1 MRGRGRRLKTAGPWG
16 ASWRANWSGGEHF
29 DHPRSEPHR
38 GLHPITLQDFFHPL
52 GFLVISGPQSVKKI
66 VSPILLLCLLLVGAV
81 LARAE
86 EPKGHRFILYA
97 QFLEDTKVTLT
108 DGSEWAMDKGDCF
121 PIDMFK
127 DQQTKVVLKLGS
139 ATFTT
144 SRDRVRVLDEK
155 ENDAGLRSYRVTLN
169 SYLKSR
175 GEEWKKDNAKGPTTP
190 VPVAKAVPAGK
201 GTPAPRQSKP

>member
-1 MRGRGRRLKTAGPWG
+1 L
-16 ASWRANWSGGEHF
+16 SC
-29 DHPRSEPHR
+29 
-38 GLHPITLQDFFHPL
+38 L
-52 GFLVISGPQSVKKI
+52 LVI
-66 VSPILLLCLLLVGAV
+66 GAV
-81 LARAE
+81 SARAQQ
-86 EPKGHRFILYA
+86 PAGRPYIRYA

-144 SRDRVRVLDEK
+144 DRKRVRVLDEK
-155 ENDAGLRSYRVTLN
+155 ENEEGLRSYRVTLG

-175 GEEWKKDNAKGPTTP
+175 EKEWKRDNAPTGTP
-190 VPVAKAVPAGK
+190 VPVVKAVPAGK
-201 GTPAPRQSKP
+201 STPAPRHPKP